1 MAFNFNLYFL
11 NMKIKYRPEID
22 GLRAIAVLLV
32 VIYHAFPS
40 AIPGGFIGVDIFFV
54 ISGFLITSILN
65 TEIST
70 GKYSIK
76 EFYRRRID
84 RLFPALL
91 LVMFSV
97 YIFGWFTLFSDEFM
111 QLGKQLAGGAGFIAN
126 IVLYSETGYFN
137 ATSATKPFLHLWSL
151 GIEEQFYLLFPI
163 ILYFSYKRKLNLVLV
178 VCVLAVVSFALNI
191 FSINENIERTFY
203 LPQYR
208 HWELLLGAVL
218 ALQLHGEKG
227 KQPKKWLAVTLTVLS
242 VSTILITAFLLT
254 SSVPFPGWYA
264 LLPVLASVFL
274 IFGLQRDGLVKSILS
289 SKPFVFVGLI
299 SYPLYLWHWPLFSLA
314 HIINGSTPPDEIMLG
329 LLVASFV
336 LATLTYWLV
345 ERPLKSVKS
354 WKVKTIPMLIL
365 MAIIGV
371 AGYITYAMNGI
382 DTRSNIEASK
392 EVSRQLNG
400 ALWQYS
406 KNDNCL
412 TRFKT
417 HLATD
422 LPWWFCSLKKN
433 SEPDLLLLG
442 NSYANHLYPGIA
454 NNNKLKDL
462 NVLSIGTQDVTAEVL
477 KPTDAMQSEQLAFV
491 NHVIETT
498 ESIKY
503 IIISGINPKA
513 DDYYIDGLLKRMS
526 VITKHNARVIIF
538 YPHVRLSDDIKACF
552 SRPLK
557 APQKT
562 CESDLTEVNDIRQHM
577 AHLKERVSAIYPNTL
592 YFDPNLAFC
601 DDEKCSSV
609 KNGLPMYRDEYKHL
623 SEYGSMKVGDEFA
636 KWAKYN
642 TPDLTK

>member
-1 MAFNFNLYFL
+1 
-11 NMKIKYRPEID
+11 MKINYRPEID

-40 AIPGGFIGVDIFFV
+40 IIPGGFIGVDIFFV
-54 ISGFLITSILN
+54 ISGFLITSILKA
-65 TEIST
+65 EIST

-163 ILYFSYKRKLNLVLV
+163 ILYFSYKKKLNLVLV
-178 VCVLAVVSFALNI
+178 VCVITVVSFALNI

-354 WKVKTIPMLIL
+354 WKVKTIPMLVL

-422 LPWWFCSLKKN
+422 LPWWFCSLKRN
-433 SEPDLLLLG
+433 ADPDVLLLG

-454 NNNKLKDL
+454 FNKNLKDL
-462 NVLSIGTQDVTAEVL
+462 NVLSIGISDVTSQVL
-477 KPTDAMQSEQLAFV
+477 SPDDKNQYDQLMFINDIIKNNA
-491 NHVIETT
+491 
-498 ESIKY
+498 SIKY
-503 IIISGINPKA
+503 IIISGVDPKA
-513 DDYYIDGLLKRMS
+513 DDRYIDGLLKRMQTVTS
-526 VITKHNARVIIF
+526 HGAKVVIF
-538 YPHVRLSDDIKACF
+538 YPHVRLADDIKACF

-557 APQKT
+557 SPQSS
-562 CESDLTEVNDIRQHM
+562 CESDLAELNDIRKHM
-577 AHLKERVSAIYPNTL
+577 DYLKGRVSKVYPDTL
-592 YFDPNLAFC
+592 YFDVNKAFC
-601 DDEKCSSV
+601 DETKCTSV
-609 KNGLPMYRDEYKHL
+609 KNGLPMYRDEYKHF
-623 SEYGSMKVGDEFA
+623 SEYGSYQVGNAFSS
-636 KWAKYN
+636 WAKQHM
-642 TPDLTK
+642 PDIVR

>member
-1 MAFNFNLYFL
+1 ML
-11 NMKIKYRPEID
+11 IKYRPEID
-22 GLRAIAVLLV
+22 GLRAIAVVLV
-32 VIYHAFPS
+32 VIYHAFP
-40 AIPGGFIGVDIFFV
+40 ALIPGGFIGVDIFFV
-54 ISGFLITSILN
+54 ISGFLITSILKA
-65 TEIST
+65 EIST

-163 ILYFSYKRKLNLVLV
+163 ILYFSYRKKLNLVLV
-178 VCVLAVVSFALNI
+178 VGVLAAISFALNI
-191 FSINENIERTFY
+191 FSISENVERTFY

-208 HWELLLGAVL
+208 HWELLLGAIL
-218 ALQLHGEKG
+218 ALLLHGEKG
-227 KQPKKWLAVTLTVLS
+227 KKPNKLLAVTLTVLS
-242 VSTILITAFLLT
+242 VSVIIITAFLLT

-264 LLPVLASVFL
+264 LLPVVASVFL
-274 IFGLQRDGLVKSILS
+274 VFGLQRDGLVKSILS

-314 HIINGSTPPDEIMLG
+314 HIINGSTPPDVIMLG
-329 LLVASFV
+329 LMVASFI
-336 LATLTYWLV
+336 LATLTYWLI
-345 ERPLKSVKS
+345 ERPLKRVKS
-354 WKVKTIPMLIL
+354 WKVKTIPMLVL

-412 TRFKT
+412 TRFQT

-422 LPWWFCSLKKN
+422 LPWWFCSLKRN
-433 SEPDLLLLG
+433 SDPDVLLLG

-454 NNNKLKDL
+454 NNSKLKDF
-462 NVLSIGTQDVTAEVL
+462 NVLSIGTQDVTSEVL
-477 KPTDAMQSEQLAFV
+477 NPTDAMQSEQLAFV
-491 NHVIETT
+491 NHIM
-498 ESIKY
+498 ESTKSIRY
-503 IIISGINPKA
+503 VIISGINPKA

-526 VITKHNARVIIF
+526 VITKNGAKVVIF

-557 APQKT
+557 SPQSS
-562 CESDLTEVNDIRQHM
+562 CESDLAELNDIRKHM
-577 AHLKERVSAIYPNTL
+577 DYLKGRVSKVYPDTL
-592 YFDPNLAFC
+592 YFDVNKAFC
-601 DDEKCSSV
+601 DETKCTSV
-609 KNGLPMYRDEYKHL
+609 KNGLPMYRDEYKHF
-623 SEYGSMKVGDEFA
+623 SEYGSYQVGNAFSS
-636 KWAKYN
+636 WAKQHI
-642 TPDLTK
+642 PDMVR

>member
-1 MAFNFNLYFL
+1 ML
-11 NMKIKYRPEID
+11 IKYRPEID

-40 AIPGGFIGVDIFFV
+40 LIPGGFIGVDIFFV
-54 ISGFLITSILN
+54 ISGFLITSILKA
-65 TEIST
+65 EISNS
-70 GKYSIK
+70 KYSIK

-151 GIEEQFYLLFPI
+151 GIEEQFYLLFPV

-178 VCVLAVVSFALNI
+178 VCFLAIISFVLNI
-191 FSINENIERTFY
+191 FSISENVERTFY

-218 ALQLHGEKG
+218 ALLLHGEKG
-227 KQPKKWLAVTLTVLS
+227 KQPNKWLAVTLTVLS
-242 VSTILITAFLLT
+242 VSVILIAAFVLT
-254 SSVPFPGWYA
+254 STTPFPGWYA
-264 LLPVLASVFL
+264 LLPVVASVFL
-274 IFGLQRDGLVKSILS
+274 IFGLQCDGPIKSILS

-314 HIINGSTPPDEIMLG
+314 HIINGSTPPDVIMLG
-329 LLVASFV
+329 LMVASFV

-345 ERPLKSVKS
+345 ERPLKRVKS
-354 WKVKTIPMLIL
+354 WKVKTITMLVL
-365 MAIIGV
+365 MAIIGI
-371 AGYITYAMNGI
+371 AGYITYAMKGI
-382 DTRSNIEASK
+382 DSRSNIETSK

-422 LPWWFCSLKKN
+422 LPWWFCSLKHN
-433 SEPDLLLLG
+433 SEPDVLLLG

-454 NNNKLKDL
+454 FNKSLKDI
-462 NVLSIGTQDVTAEVL
+462 NVLSIGISDVTSQVL
-477 KPTDAMQSEQLAFV
+477 SPDDKNQYDQLMFIDDIIKNNA
-491 NHVIETT
+491 
-498 ESIKY
+498 SIRY
-503 IIISGINPKA
+503 IIISGIDPKA
-513 DDYYIDGLLKRMS
+513 DDRYIDGLLKRMQT
-526 VITKHNARVIIF
+526 ITTHGAKVIIF
-538 YPHVRLSDDIKACF
+538 YPHVKLADDIKACF

-557 APQKT
+557 SPKNS
-562 CESDLTEVNDIRQHM
+562 CESDLTELNDIQKHM
-577 AHLKERVSAIYPNTL
+577 DYLKERVSKVYPNTM
-592 YFDPNLAFC
+592 YFDVNEAFC
-601 DDEKCSSV
+601 DETKCTSV
-609 KNGLPMYRDEYKHL
+609 KNGLPMYRDEYKHF
-623 SEYGSMKVGDEFA
+623 SEYGSYQVGNAFSA
-636 KWAKYN
+636 WAKQHI
-642 TPDLTK
+642 PEIVR

>member
-1 MAFNFNLYFL
+1 ML
-11 NMKIKYRPEID
+11 IKYRPEID
-22 GLRAIAVLLV
+22 GLRAIAVILV
-32 VIYHAFPS
+32 VVYHAFPTL
-40 AIPGGFIGVDIFFV
+40 IPGGFIGVDIFFV
-54 ISGFLITSILN
+54 ISGFLITSILKA
-65 TEIST
+65 EIST

-163 ILYFSYKRKLNLVLV
+163 ILYFSYRKKLNLVLV
-178 VCVLAVVSFALNI
+178 VGVLAAISFALNI
-191 FSINENIERTFY
+191 FSISENIERTFY

-208 HWELLLGAVL
+208 HWELLLGAIL
-218 ALQLHGEKG
+218 ALLLHGEKG
-227 KQPKKWLAVTLTVLS
+227 KQPIKLLASALTILS
-242 VSTILITAFLLT
+242 VAVIIITAFTLT
-254 SSVPFPGWYA
+254 SAAPFPGWYA
-264 LLPVLASVFL
+264 LLPVVASVFL
-274 IFGLQRDGLVKSILS
+274 IYGLQSDGFIKSILS

-314 HIINGSTPPDEIMLG
+314 HIINGSTPSDSVMLG
-329 LLVASFV
+329 LMIASFI

-345 ERPLKSVKS
+345 ERPLKRIKS
-354 WKVKTIPMLIL
+354 WKVKTIPMLAL
-365 MAIIGV
+365 MTVIGV
-371 AGYITYAMNGI
+371 AGYATYALNGI
-382 DTRSNIEASK
+382 DSRSNIEASK

-406 KNDNCL
+406 KNENCL
-412 TRFKT
+412 ARFKT

-454 NNNKLKDL
+454 NNNNLKDF
-462 NVLSIGTQDVTAEVL
+462 NVLSIGTQDVTSEVL

-491 NHVIETT
+491 NHIIESTK
-498 ESIKY
+498 SIKY
-503 IIISGINPKA
+503 IIVSGINPKA
-513 DDYYIDGLLKRMS
+513 DDYYIDGLLKRMI
-526 VITKHNARVIIF
+526 VITHNGARVIIF
-538 YPHVRLSDDIKACF
+538 YPHVRLADDIKACF

-557 APQKT
+557 APQKA
-562 CESDLTEVNDIRQHM
+562 CVSDLTEVNDIRQHM
-577 AHLKERVSAIYPNTL
+577 EHLKERVSASYPNTL

-601 DDEKCSSV
+601 DKEKCSSV
-609 KNGLPMYRDEYKHL
+609 HNGLPMYRDEYKHF
-623 SEYGSMKVGDEFA
+623 SEFGSEQVGRKFA
-636 KWAKYN
+636 EWAEN
-642 TPDLTK
+642 NLPEITR